1 MGNNEDDDD
10 DDVDNIFENDDDE
23 VSLFMWLAFWWVVAF
38 GDNSLRDVVDVFIF
52 ENTIFI
58 S

>member
-1 MGNNEDDDD
+1 MDDND
-10 DDVDNIFENDDDE
+10 DDVDNIFENDDEE

-38 GDNSLRDVVDVFIF
+38 GDNSLRDVVDDFIF